1 MRECLIDAGR
11 VLIRSNI
18 TASLRFLA
26 DAPRCRQQAIA
37 GSLNTL
43 RRAEIEVCDGDLR
56 GARFDLSLRCGRDAV
71 DARIKRALAQIS
83 GTQVPCGLGYALP
96 GLAVAIAGRKVQA
109 RKRYTC
115 ASCGGQVASPIAFE
129 ERRRG

>member
-11 VLIRSNI
+11 VLIRSQI
-18 TASLRFLA
+18 AAGLWFLA

-43 RRAEIEVCDGDLR
+43 RRAEIEVCDRDLR
-56 GARFDLSLRCGRDAV
+56 GARLDLSLRCGRDAV

-83 GTQVPCGLGYALP
+83 GTQIPCGLGYALP
-96 GLAVAIAGRKVQA
+96 GRAVAIAGREVQA
-109 RKRYTC
+109 RKRYAC
-115 ASCGGQVASPIAFE
+115 ASRRGQIAPLIAFE